1 MQHRPYVLL
10 FASFSLLVMFC
21 LAVVALTFVGLG
33 KLDAVSALQVR
44 QADEIPAR
52 GWLAGSTENACTK
65 DPCLVVEHLEDE
77 VRVTITTFHV
87 DPVRRQDRLR
97 TTAALVRSD
106 NNVKLSIRHFATPD
120 YFDELSRI
128 GVDLS
133 TFHEPETL
141 YEVTGWGPW
150 TNATIE
156 LPHGV
161 LPQFFFNGF
170 RNIDRAMGNQTDV
183 DELTM
188 LAEVAANEVSDRFGL
203 VDLASRATV
212 VQIASGP
219 IQSLTYVVGLLAL
232 LFTTFEIWAPSVKRF
247 SDGIADLIPFT
258 GFFGTLIGVAGGLQV
273 LGQSDVTDDVSKA
286 LSLGKIGS
294 SLGLAINTTILA
306 IVVFGLVLVLQYFIR
321 LLILARDENRH
332 QVVLD
337 GAGSL
342 GANGGDS

>member
-1 MQHRPYVLL
+1 
-10 FASFSLLVMFC
+10 
-21 LAVVALTFVGLG
+21 
-33 KLDAVSALQVR
+33 
-44 QADEIPAR
+44 
-52 GWLAGSTENACTK
+52 
-65 DPCLVVEHLEDE
+65 
-77 VRVTITTFHV
+77 
-87 DPVRRQDRLR
+87 
-97 TTAALVRSD
+97 
-106 NNVKLSIRHFATPD
+106 
-120 YFDELSRI
+120 
-128 GVDLS
+128 
-133 TFHEPETL
+133 
-141 YEVTGWGPW
+141 
-150 TNATIE
+150 
-156 LPHGV
+156 
-161 LPQFFFNGF
+161 
-170 RNIDRAMGNQTDV
+170 MGNQTDV